1 MQIYKYGAVIVSC
14 MILSACSSTSKVN
27 HTAPPPDE
35 KPHIIDQELRSKT
48 QELLEEVRALAL
60 IRQAKAKG
68 KSQTSQDKISAGFS
82 GLDKRINFDCSCD
95 LKVNMQALAVNLGW
109 DANRVYEVGHK
120 PAMGVPVEIK
130 LRQEPI
136 SLALEQLEVQV
147 GHFVDIRIDPNFKSI
162 LITYQALD
170 APREAHQ

>member
-1 MQIYKYGAVIVSC
+1 M
-14 MILSACSSTSKVN
+14 
-27 HTAPPPDE
+27 
-35 KPHIIDQELRSKT
+35 
-48 QELLEEVRALAL
+48 
-60 IRQAKAKG
+60 
-68 KSQTSQDKISAGFS
+68 
-82 GLDKRINFDCSCD
+82 
-95 LKVNMQALAVNLGW
+95 VNMQAIAVNLGW

-120 PAMGVPVEIK
+120 PAMGVPVEIR

-170 APREAHQ
+170 VPREAHQ